1 MTFEEI
7 LAEAKK
13 ICGRMEWHS
22 FRAVPGEHRFGTYNI
37 PKRTLTVLTKWHFTA
52 IIPLKLR
59 FSTVKASRK
68 AILREKRNSRLPQ
81 RERASFPAPWATTAQ
96 TICSTHSMCLI
107 LQNISRRN
115 DLWQ

>member
-37 PKRTLTVLTKWHFTA
+37 PKKDFDGADEMAFYRHYPLEITFFYRESKQKGDFEGEKKFEAAAATL
-52 IIPLKLR
+52 I
-59 FSTVKASRK
+59 
-68 AILREKRNSRLPQ
+68 
-81 RERASFPAPWATTAQ
+81 
-96 TICSTHSMCLI
+96 
-107 LQNISRRN
+107 
-115 DLWQ
+115 

>member
-37 PKRTLTVLTKWHFTA
+37 PKKESKQKSDFEGEKKFEA
-52 IIPLKLR
+52 AAAGAGE
-59 FSTVKASRK
+59 FSCTMGYD
-68 AILREKRNSRLPQ
+68 
-81 RERASFPAPWATTAQ
+81 
-96 TICSTHSMCLI
+96 STNNLFYTQYVFDITEHI
-107 LQNISRRN
+107 EEE
-115 DLWQ
+115 